1 MSRTKTAWMVVAA
14 VAVVL
19 GIALV
24 AIAAISTRFDIK
36 DMTGDYSEMKEHV
49 FNEKIESIKADITTA
64 SFSIAPSENG
74 ECRVECTE
82 KKYATFDV
90 TVDNGV
96 LKITQNYERPW
107 YDFLSLSFVSP
118 KVKVFIPKGDLG
130 VLTLNSSTGNVTVPN
145 GFTFEKIDITATTAN
160 VALSASVKSS
170 VSVGTSTGVITL
182 DGIKADSASV
192 SATTGGITLS
202 NSEIE
207 NDVNV
212 KTTTGAVK
220 LEKTTCNNVTAKVT
234 TGSLSFSSFIAKGDI
249 TATSSTGSVRFD
261 SSDGENITVKT
272 TTGSVTGSLNSEKF
286 FITDTSTG
294 KVSVPETRNGGE
306 CRISTTTGNVDITLK

>member
-1 MSRTKTAWMVVAA
+1 MSRAKTVWLIPAA

-19 GIALV
+19 GMALI
-24 AIAAISTRFDIK
+24 AIAAISTGFDIK
-36 DMTGDYSEMKEHV
+36 DMTGDDYEMKEHV

-64 SFSIAPSENG
+64 SISIAPSENG

-82 KKYATFDV
+82 KKYVTFDV
-90 TVDNGV
+90 AVDNGT
-96 LKITQNYERPW
+96 LKVTQNYERPW
-107 YDFLSLSFVSP
+107 YDFLRLSFVSP
-118 KVKVFIPKGDLG
+118 EVRVFIPKGDLG
-130 VLTLNSSTGNVTVPN
+130 SLVLNSSTGNITVPN
-145 GFTFEKIDITATTAN
+145 DFAFERVDITATTAN
-160 VALSASVKSS
+160 VAFSASVKSS
-170 VSVGTSTGVITL
+170 VSVETSTGTIIL

-207 NDVNV
+207 NDMNV

-220 LEKTTCNNVTAKVT
+220 LQDSSCRNVTAKVT
-234 TGSLSFSSFIAKGDI
+234 TGRLSFSSFTAKGDI

-306 CRISTTTGNVDITLK
+306 CRISTTTGSIDITLK